1 MRKILFIAAAI
12 LSMTVVAV
20 LVWNAPK
27 RPGVDMTE
35 ISAAQTE

>member
-27 RPGVDMTE
+27 RPGVDMTDS
-35 ISAAQTE
+35 SAVQTE